1 MAASP
6 HNNPERRPEVDAVFD
21 AVVVG
26 AGFAGLYM
34 LHRLRG
40 LGFTARVYEAGSGVG
55 GTWYWN
61 RYPGARCDVES
72 MQYSFSFS
80 DELDQQWDW
89 SEKYAPQPEILA
101 YANHVADRFD
111 LRRHIVFDTRV
122 TAATFDDDAKCWH
135 VETDRGDRVSAKFCI
150 MAVGCL
156 SATNHPQFE
165 GRDNFRGPVYHTG
178 EWPHQG
184 VDFTGLRVGVIG
196 TGSSAIQSIPIIA
209 QQASSLTVFQ
219 RTATY
224 SVPAWNEKLTPE
236 YRAAIKADYP
246 ALRAKA
252 RARPTGFYFPFNMTP
267 ALEATPEERER
278 QYEQAWQRGGLPFL
292 GAYGD
297 LLFEQA
303 ANDTIAEF
311 ARRKI
316 RGIVKD
322 PATAELLSPGN
333 VFGCKRLCVD
343 TGYFETYN
351 LSHVRLVD
359 VSKTPIERFTARGI
373 AVDGVE
379 YPLDA
384 IVCATG
390 FAAMTGSFDRIRIT
404 GRHGLTLAEKWQAG
418 PRSYLGV
425 ASAGFPNFFTI
436 TGPGSPSVLASMIQA
451 IEQHVDW
458 MVDCMAHLRDI
469 GAATIEPIQQDE
481 DDWVAHVN
489 EVSKVS
495 LRSTCSSW
503 YVGANIAGRPRVFM
517 PYIGGFPVYV
527 QKCNEV
533 MTNAFEGFAIE
544 GARAGNEAP
553 RVRLTERWRVPLDV
567 DVISPAAV
575 AARRVPVV

>member
-1 MAASP
+1 MASSTSKQE
-6 HNNPERRPEVDAVFD
+6 ERSKEVGAVFD

-40 LGFTARVYEAGSGVG
+40 LGFTARVYEAGGGVG

-80 DELDQQWDW
+80 EELDQQWDW
-89 SEKYAPQPEILA
+89 SEKYAPQPEILS

-111 LRRHIVFDTRV
+111 LRPHIRFDTRV
-122 TAATFDDDAKCWH
+122 TAATFDATAKCWRI
-135 VETDRGDRVSAKFCI
+135 ETDRGDQVSARFCI

-156 SATNHPQFE
+156 SATNRPPFKDIEAFQ
-165 GRDNFRGPVYHTG
+165 GPIYHTG
-178 EWPHQG
+178 EWPHDG

-209 QQASSLTVFQ
+209 QQASALTVFQ

-224 SVPAWNEKLTPE
+224 SVPAWNQKLTPE
-236 YRAAIKADYP
+236 YRKTIKADYP

-252 RARPTGFYFPFNMTP
+252 RARPTGFYFPFNMKP
-267 ALEATPEERER
+267 ALEATAEERER
-278 QYEQAWQRGGLPFL
+278 QYEEAWERGGLPFL
-292 GAYGD
+292 GAFGD
-297 LLFEQA
+297 LLFEKA

-316 RGIVKD
+316 REIVRD
-322 PATAELLSPGN
+322 PAAAELLCPDN

-351 LSHVRLVD
+351 LPHVKLVD
-359 VSKTPIERFTARGI
+359 VSKTPIERFTPDGI
-373 AVDGVE
+373 VVDATE

-384 IVCATG
+384 VVCATG

-404 GRHGLTLAEKWQAG
+404 GRNGLTLSEKWQAG
-418 PRSYLGV
+418 PRAYLGV

-458 MVDCMAHLRDI
+458 MVDCMAHLRDL
-469 GAATIEPIQQDE
+469 GADTLEPVQRYEDEWIE
-481 DDWVAHVN
+481 HVN

-503 YVGANIAGRPRVFM
+503 YVGANIPGRPRVFM

-533 MTNAFEGFAIE
+533 MSNGFEGFVID
-544 GARAGNEAP
+544 GADVTNEAP
-553 RVRLTERWRVPLDV
+553 KVRLTERWRVPLDIE
-567 DVISPAAV
+567 VISPAAV